1 MRRPLI
7 GAAAVLMAGAA
18 FALDAGYEWP
28 LPDWMPPP
36 PVPADNPMSA
46 ERVELGRHLFYD
58 ARLSRDGTV
67 ACASCHVQ
75 DLAFTDG
82 RAVSKGING
91 ITGAKNAPS
100 LANVGYLPVL
110 TWANPH
116 VDSLEFQALIPMF
129 GENPDEMGSVGQE
142 NAIFATLANDPFYAA
157 AFPAAF
163 PDRLAPDL
171 FTVTRALA
179 AFQRSLIS
187 VVSPYDRFKRL
198 GEEDAISDA
207 AKRGEQLF
215 FDHRFECYH
224 CHSGV
229 HFTDTIQ
236 TALMPEGEVG
246 YHNTGLYADYS
257 ASAPGLI
264 GITGRPQDAG
274 RFRTPSLR
282 NVAVTAPYM
291 HDGSIPDLRGVIAH
305 YAGAGRADHPMK
317 DGMIQG
323 FRASDAEIADLIA
336 FLESLT
342 DEEFLTNPR
351 LSDPWPEGH
360 PASAARQ
367 MP

>member
-1 MRRPLI
+1 MRRPLL
-7 GAAAVLMAGAA
+7 GAAVSLLAGAA
-18 FALDAGYEWP
+18 FALTTSYDWP

-36 PVPADNPMSA
+36 PVPDDNPMSA
-46 ERVELGRHLFYD
+46 EKVDLGRHLFYD

-75 DLAFTDG
+75 GLAFTDG
-82 RAVSKGING
+82 RQVPVGING
-91 ITGAKNAPS
+91 TVGVKNAPS
-100 LANVGYLPVL
+100 LANVGYMPVL

-116 VDSLEFQALIPMF
+116 MDSLEFQALIPLF
-129 GENPDEMGSVGQE
+129 GENPDEMGGVGQE
-142 NAIFATLANDPFYAA
+142 AVIFDRLAADPYYAT
-157 AFPAAF
+157 AFAAAF
-163 PDRLAPDL
+163 PDRPQPDL
-171 FTVTRALA
+171 FTITRALA

-187 VVSPYDRFKRL
+187 VGSPYDRFKRDGDKTAL
-198 GEEDAISDA
+198 TDA

-229 HFTDTIQ
+229 HFTDTLQ
-236 TALMPEGEVG
+236 TALMPQAEVG
-246 YHNTGLYADYS
+246 FHNTGLYTDYP
-257 ASAPGLI
+257 AAVPGLI
-264 GITGRPQDAG
+264 EITGRPQDAG

-305 YAGAGRADHPMK
+305 YARAGRADHPMK

-323 FRASDAEIADLIA
+323 FKASDAEIADLIA

-342 DEEFLTNPR
+342 DEGFLSDPR

-360 PASAARQ
+360 PASATRQ